1 MLSALRAIER
11 VVDEVVQRVSVVVL
25 VGMILVITIQIISR
39 VLFDAVSWSE
49 ELARYLLV
57 WITFLGATLAWSRGR
72 HIAVSF
78 IADAAPSAV
87 RRLIQ
92 LGTLAVS
99 AAFFAI
105 IVVIGIRYM
114 RVQSFQVSAS
124 LRIPMAWVY
133 TIMPVSATLMLFY
146 TVIDGLELFGAVE
159 NGPESPDSLGSS
171 GETE

>member
-1 MLSALRAIER
+1 MVTALRAIER
-11 VVDEVVQRVSVVVL
+11 VVDGVVQRISVAVL
-25 VGMILVITIQIISR
+25 LGMILVITLQIFSR
-39 VLFDAVSWSE
+39 VFFDAVSWSE

-78 IADAAPSAV
+78 VADAAAPAV

-92 LGTLAVS
+92 LVTLAIS
-99 AAFFAI
+99 AAFFAV
-105 IVVIGIRYM
+105 IVVIGIRYV

-124 LRIPMAWVY
+124 LRVPMAWVY

-146 TVIDGLELFGAVE
+146 TLIDGLELFLGTTID
-159 NGPESPDSLGSS
+159 PESPDESDSP
-171 GETE
+171 GEDE